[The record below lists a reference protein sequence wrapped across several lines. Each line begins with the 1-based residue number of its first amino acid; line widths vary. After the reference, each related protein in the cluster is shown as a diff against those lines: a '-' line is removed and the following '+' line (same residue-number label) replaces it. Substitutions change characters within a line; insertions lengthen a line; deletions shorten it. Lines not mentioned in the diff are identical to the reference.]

1 MDESGE
7 RTLEVER
14 DDGVITLR
22 GELAMDTIGQLA
34 EVLENIEHTVVLVLA
49 EVTFLDSSGLQT
61 MLDAQKAA
69 RERGA
74 DVILRRPSPSVCR
87 MLEMTDLIEVF
98 VIEQ

>member
-1 MDESGE
+1 MDES
-7 RTLEVER
+7 RQRPLEIER

-22 GELAMDTIGQLA
+22 GELDKDTIGELA

-49 EVTFLDSSGLQT
+49 DVTFLDSSGLQT

-74 DVILRRPSPSVCR
+74 DVILRRPSTSVCR
-87 MLEMTDLIEVF
+87 VLEMTDLIGVF
-98 VIEQ
+98 VVEQ